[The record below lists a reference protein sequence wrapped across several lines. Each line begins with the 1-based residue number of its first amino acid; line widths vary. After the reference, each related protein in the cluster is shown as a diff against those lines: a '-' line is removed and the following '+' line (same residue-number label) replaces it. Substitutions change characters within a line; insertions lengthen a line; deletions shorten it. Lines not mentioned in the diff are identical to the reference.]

1 MNEFSHIHHMALS
14 NHKPS
19 ISSYVMYTYICMA
32 ATVKYMYVPG
42 CDSLS
47 ITGIHADEI
56 WSLLICICNMYNDN
70 EHTTITGLMKFKLIQ
85 LWYIYNYM
93 VTGIKFNFQI
103 FISYIHIPKIL
114 LPRHPPPPPPSR
126 HQQQQNENGKK

>member
-1 MNEFSHIHHMALS
+1 
-14 NHKPS
+14 
-19 ISSYVMYTYICMA
+19 
-32 ATVKYMYVPG
+32 
-42 CDSLS
+42 
-47 ITGIHADEI
+47 
-56 WSLLICICNMYNDN
+56 MYNDN